1 MLKRLLL
8 FVFVLF
14 VLEAGITHAQQKANI
29 GIFVGTAYY
38 MGDINPNR
46 HFYRPRLSLGGL
58 YRYNINTR
66 YAVKLSGCYARLSGN
81 DLDFP
86 EIRHP
91 DRPMSPANFSTSLLD
106 FAAQV
111 EFNFLPFT
119 PNTLGKWQYTPYI
132 SAGFAGSM
140 TISSNVDVP
149 AFLSFPFGLGVKVN
163 LTSRLG
169 AGAEW
174 SFRKTFSDKIDG
186 LENPSGVQ
194 SVFHNNDWYSFMGV
208 FITYKFFNFAK
219 TCPAYRHTI
228 EK

>member
-1 MLKRLLL
+1 MLKRFLL
-8 FVFVLF
+8 FISLF
-14 VLEAGITHAQQKANI
+14 FLLAIGITHAQQKANI
-29 GIFVGTAYY
+29 GIFAGTAYY

-46 HFYRPRLSLGGL
+46 HFYRPRLSLGGF
-58 YRYNINTR
+58 YRYNINSR
-66 YAVKLSGCYARLSGN
+66 YAIKASGYYASLSGN

-86 EIRHP
+86 QVLHP
-91 DRPMSPANFSTSLLD
+91 DRPMSPANFKTSLMD
-106 FAAQV
+106 MAAQV

-132 SAGFAGSM
+132 SAGIAGSLI
-140 TISSNVDVP
+140 ISSDVDVP
-149 AFLSFPFGLGVKVN
+149 AFLSFPFGIGVKVN
-163 LTSRLG
+163 LSSRWG

-194 SVFHNNDWYSFMGV
+194 SLVHNNDWYSFMGV

-219 TCPAYRHTI
+219 TCPTYN
-228 EK
+228 